1 MLNKMQIIGNLGRD
15 PEVKYTQ
22 SGKAICS
29 LSVGASES
37 YTDRDGN
44 RQTKTEWFRV
54 SVFDK
59 QAENCGK
66 FLKKG
71 SLVYVEGK
79 LTTREYTDKDG
90 VKKYSTEV
98 RADTVRFLDRK
109 EKGQQ
114 EGAQRPQNAS
124 QNEQYAAP
132 SEYAGMDSDLPF

>member
-1 MLNKMQIIGNLGRD
+1 MLNKVMCIGHLARD
-15 PEVKYTQ
+15 PEVKYSQ
-22 SGKAICS
+22 SGKALCN
-29 LSVGASES
+29 LSVGASEN

-54 SVFDK
+54 SAFDK
-59 QAENCGK
+59 LAENCGK

-79 LTTREYTDKDG
+79 LTTREYTDRDG

-98 RADTVRFLDRK
+98 RADTIRFLDRK

-114 EGAQRPQNAS
+114 EGSQRPQNAP
-124 QNEQYAAP
+124 QNQYAAP
-132 SEYAGMDSDLPF
+132 SESYADMGDIPF

>member
-1 MLNKMQIIGNLGRD
+1 MLNKVMCIGNLARD
-15 PEVKYTQ
+15 PEVKYSQ

-29 LSVGASES
+29 LNVGASES

-54 SVFDK
+54 SAFDK
-59 QAENCGK
+59 LAENCGK
-66 FLKKG
+66 YLKKG

-114 EGAQRPQNAS
+114 EGAQRPQNS
-124 QNEQYAAP
+124 QQNQYAAP